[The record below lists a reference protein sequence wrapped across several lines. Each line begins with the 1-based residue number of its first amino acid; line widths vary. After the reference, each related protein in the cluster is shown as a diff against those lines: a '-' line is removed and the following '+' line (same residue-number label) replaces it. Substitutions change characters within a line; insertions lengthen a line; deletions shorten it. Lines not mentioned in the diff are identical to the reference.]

1 MTEEKGRAAGLETQL
16 QFEMTIASIS
26 TAFINMPTDRID
38 SEIGNAQRQI
48 CEYLDIDICAVWQQV
63 TDNQEKVIM
72 THIYPPQPN
81 LPNPEFFDAVTHYPW
96 IWSQI
101 RAGKKMVL
109 SSLADLPL
117 EATTDRKNC
126 ELFGVKSHLSLPLS
140 IGGGLPFG
148 VLAINV
154 TREERNWTDKIV
166 MQLQI
171 MAQVFANAIQR
182 KRSENLLHKH
192 IQEIE
197 RLKDQLKAEN
207 IYLKDQLEHNE
218 EQHSIIGAS
227 EHVKYILYKINQVGP
242 TDASVLIQGE
252 TGTGKELIAKAIHKV
267 SERKDKQFI
276 KVNCA
281 SIPENLIESELFG
294 HEKGAF
300 TGAIEKRIGRFE
312 LADGGTI
319 FLDEIG
325 ELPINL
331 QPKLLHVL
339 QHGEFERLG
348 SSKTIRTDVRVIAAT
363 NKIIEDEIKKGHF
376 RNDLYY
382 RLNVFP
388 ITIIPLRE
396 RKADIIP
403 LVEHYV
409 KFYSEKLNKKIKTI
423 PKAALKRLTEYSW
436 PGNVRELENIIE
448 RAIITS
454 HNNILNLD
462 SLPKSQNNGQ
472 AQATLEEN
480 EKSHVIKTLEET
492 GWKING
498 PDGAAEILKINPQT
512 LRNRLKKLGIKRK

>member
-1 MTEEKGRAAGLETQL
+1 MDSMPGMVFFFAKDGQMVAWNKKAEEILGYSREELENAYAGHFSVERDKEKTRAEFRNAFVKGFAEVEHRIQSKSGKEIPSLTKGMVVKINDEEYLIGLSVEISELYSAREKIEDQL
-16 QFEMTIASIS
+16 
-26 TAFINMPTDRID
+26 
-38 SEIGNAQRQI
+38 SEI
-48 CEYLDIDICAVWQQV
+48 
-63 TDNQEKVIM
+63 
-72 THIYPPQPN
+72 
-81 LPNPEFFDAVTHYPW
+81 F
-96 IWSQI
+96 
-101 RAGKKMVL
+101 
-109 SSLADLPL
+109 
-117 EATTDRKNC
+117 
-126 ELFGVKSHLSLPLS
+126 
-140 IGGGLPFG
+140 
-148 VLAINV
+148 
-154 TREERNWTDKIV
+154 
-166 MQLQI
+166 
-171 MAQVFANAIQR
+171 
-182 KRSENLLHKH
+182 
-192 IQEIE
+192 
-197 RLKDQLKAEN
+197 RLNEQLKAEN
-207 IYLKDQLEHNE
+207 IYLKDQLELSGD
-218 EQHSIIGAS
+218 QHSIVGTS
-227 EHVKYILYKINQVGP
+227 EFVKYVLYKAKQVGP

-252 TGTGKELIAKAIHKV
+252 TGTGKELIAKAIHKE
-267 SERKDKQFI
+267 SERKEKQFI

-300 TGAIEKRIGRFE
+300 TGAVEKRIGRFE

-325 ELPINL
+325 ELPMNL
-331 QPKLLHVL
+331 QPKLLHIL
-339 QHGEFERLG
+339 QHSEFERLG

-363 NKIIEDEIKKGHF
+363 NKVIEDEIRKGNF

-480 EKSHVIKTLEET
+480 EKSHIIKTLEQT

-498 PDGAAEILKINPQT
+498 PGGAAEILKINPQT
-512 LRNRLKKLGIKRK
+512 LRNRLKKLEIKRK